1 MMSGLWECMARN
13 NPQAPKSVFLPRHHV
28 TEQKRGL
35 THDTGGHSQITD
47 HDHRML
53 LHHRTFDVALSTI

>member
-1 MMSGLWECMARN
+1 MARN
-13 NPQAPKSVFLPRHHV
+13 NPQAPKSVFLLRHHD

>member
-13 NPQAPKSVFLPRHHV
+13 NPQAPKSGLLPPHQV

-53 LHHRTFDVALSTI
+53 LHHRSFDVALSTI

>member
-1 MMSGLWECMARN
+1 MAPN
-13 NPQAPKSVFLPRHHV
+13 NPQTPKSGLLPRHQV

>member
-1 MMSGLWECMARN
+1 MHGTEQSAGTEIG
-13 NPQAPKSVFLPRHHV
+13 VFAWHHV

>member
-1 MMSGLWECMARN
+1 MARN
-13 NPQAPKSVFLPRHHV
+13 NPQAPKSVFLPGIMLQNR
-28 TEQKRGL
+28 KGGL

>member
-1 MMSGLWECMARN
+1 MARN
-13 NPQAPKSVFLPRHHV
+13 NPQAPKSVFLPGVFAWHHV

>member
-1 MMSGLWECMARN
+1 MARN
-13 NPQAPKSVFLPRHHV
+13 KPQATKTDLLPRNHD

-53 LHHRTFDVALSTI
+53 LHHRTFDVALSII